1 MQTSCLRG
9 KQRGFHQNYF
19 FWTLAF
25 WWLGAVY
32 SSPSV
37 MSDAIALN
45 LSEAIFFFKGQLVE
59 RHLTFNLLSSRA

>member
-1 MQTSCLRG
+1 MAGSG
-9 KQRGFHQNYF
+9 SE
-19 FWTLAF
+19 
-25 WWLGAVY
+25 WLGVVY

-59 RHLTFNLLSSRA
+59 RHLTFNLLPSRA

>member
-19 FWTLAF
+19 FLDF
-25 WWLGAVY
+25 SLLWLGVVY